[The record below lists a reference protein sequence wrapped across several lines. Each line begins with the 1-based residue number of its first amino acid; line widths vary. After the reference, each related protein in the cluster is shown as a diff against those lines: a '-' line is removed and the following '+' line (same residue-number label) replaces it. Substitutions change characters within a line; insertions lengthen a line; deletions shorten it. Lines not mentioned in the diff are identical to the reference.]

1 VNFPTLWARVRVTYV
16 VQMVISGVG
25 GKFPG
30 RQKSCLHCAWLRCS
44 YRKRPGWRRLHR
56 RRPARRRRNDHSADV
71 VQPARRRAVQL
82 PQYHHRRQYSV
93 QPGAAVAVRR
103 RAVSALR
110 RLRRRLRRRLLL
122 LPPLRH
128 GRSTAPAAADRLH
141 FRLRASRD
149 PSLVRPA
156 AAAHGPVLLRRA
168 ADRGRGE
175 QVRGLR
181 TPRVAAALRG
191 ELEALLTSSPPVR
204 LTQGRI

>member
-1 VNFPTLWARVRVTYV
+1 
-16 VQMVISGVG
+16 M
-25 GKFPG
+25 
-30 RQKSCLHCAWLRCS
+30 
-44 YRKRPGWRRLHR
+44 
-56 RRPARRRRNDHSADV
+56 
-71 VQPARRRAVQL
+71 
-82 PQYHHRRQYSV
+82 
-93 QPGAAVAVRR
+93 AVRR

-128 GRSTAPAAADRLH
+128 GRSTAPAAAADRLH